1 MTHRYPYYYVDLL
14 EPGFVHI
21 EYEELRGKRE
31 NYKDDEEFE
40 AHGIRRND
48 HWFER
53 QNLPWVVNA
62 IQDCISVDRMGR
74 VDLARGDD
82 RLFVRE
88 WGSDHEPQV
97 CIINER
103 LPECNHPGGSGQA
116 CCMQFPL
123 AAKLL
128 AELDALVTWDASAY
142 AIANAP
148 VPSEFAGRIDETLNL
163 SEPRRGALSAEVR
176 ACTVAHLSPAAR
188 GLRLVDGLS
197 RNWQIEIHYRHGEIM
212 VFVPRNVTEPKM
224 GPLYG
229 ESPKFVA
236 LLRFH
241 QPFETIRTLRRQLAT
256 ASQASATLRALADRI
271 TSLYNS
277 LAVAASAVEYGIY
290 DQVSLANR
298 AVIVATIEAP
308 LADAARELPQLAE
321 AIATACA

>member
-1 MTHRYPYYYVDLL
+1 MTLKPPTFCVNHSAD
-14 EPGFVHI
+14 GMIHI
-21 EYEELRGKRE
+21 SYEEEMRWSILL
-31 NYKDDEEFE
+31 
-40 AHGIRRND
+40 ND
-48 HWFER
+48 LWFEK
-53 QNLPWVVNA
+53 QNLPWIVNA
-62 IQDCISVDRMGR
+62 IQDCISVDRIYR
-74 VDLARGDD
+74 VDLIRGRD
-82 RLFVRE
+82 RLWVRE
-88 WGSDHEPQV
+88 YGSQHEPEV
-97 CIINER
+97 WLHNER
-103 LPECNHPGGSGQA
+103 PGDAEHSNIEGNSSVSL
-116 CCMQFPL
+116 QFPL

-163 SEPRRGALSAEVR
+163 SEPRRAALSAEVR
-176 ACTVAHLSPAAR
+176 AFTVAHLSPAAR

-256 ASQASATLRALADRI
+256 ASQASQASATLRALADRI

-290 DQVSLANR
+290 DQVSLVNR